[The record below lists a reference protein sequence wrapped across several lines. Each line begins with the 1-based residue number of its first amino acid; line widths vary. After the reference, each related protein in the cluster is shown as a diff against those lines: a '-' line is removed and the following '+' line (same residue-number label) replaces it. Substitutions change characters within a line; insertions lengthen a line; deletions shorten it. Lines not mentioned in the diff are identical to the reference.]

1 MSGGLYFDHA
11 STSPP
16 YQESLDL
23 FNQISRDYFG
33 NPSSLH
39 SSGTKAKNYY
49 QQTKEKFCETLNFS
63 DGLFI
68 QTSSATESNNLI
80 IQNFKKN
87 HPNGKIYLGHDVHA
101 SLWFCKTLYPESTTL
116 IPLKPCGQ
124 YHFEEIDLD
133 SSSPK
138 LVLINTISQD
148 IGTLHNIQPWHKLA
162 QSPQLH
168 LHVDATQAAGK
179 IPINCDLLPF
189 DSLSF
194 SAHKFGGLR
203 GCGALLLREVELTP
217 LIYGGNQEY
226 NTRSGTENIAVLAAS
241 ELAYQLSL
249 KQYTQN
255 KDHLIQLDQLLL
267 EQLSS
272 DVTAP
277 ITQNIPEVKLP
288 GLNNLSFPNYS
299 GTELVAFLSKH
310 HIDVS
315 TGSACSEEKKE
326 PSRTLLALGKSE
338 AESLGSLRIS
348 FGIHHTEKD
357 VTQLTTTLSQAI
369 LELKV

>member
-16 YQESLDL
+16 FQESLDL
-23 FNQISRDYFG
+23 FNQVSRDYFG

-49 QQTKEKFCETLNFS
+49 QQTKEKFCEALNFS

-87 HPNGKIYLGHDVHA
+87 HPNGHIYLGHDTHA
-101 SLWFCKTLYPESTTL
+101 SLWFCKKLFPESTTL

-124 YHFEEIDLD
+124 YHFEAIDLD
-133 SSSPK
+133 PSTPM
-138 LVLINTISQD
+138 LVLINFISQD

-162 QSPQLH
+162 QTPQLQ

-179 IPINCDLLPF
+179 VLINCDLLPF
-189 DSLSF
+189 HSLSF

-203 GCGALLLREVELTP
+203 GCGALLLRDIELTP

-226 NTRSGTENIAVLAAS
+226 TIRSGTENIAVLAAS
-241 ELAYQLSL
+241 ELAYQMSLS
-249 KQYTQN
+249 QYTLY

-272 DVTAP
+272 DTTFS
-277 ITQNIPEVKLP
+277 ITRNLPEHKLP
-288 GLNNLSFPNYS
+288 GLNNLSFSNYS

-310 HIDVS
+310 GIDVS
-315 TGSACSEEKKE
+315 TGSACSEDKKE
-326 PSRTLLALGKSE
+326 PSRSLLALGKSE
-338 AESLGSLRIS
+338 LESLASLRIS
-348 FGIHHTEKD
+348 FSISHTEKD
-357 VTQLTTTLSQAI
+357 VTHLTATLLQAM